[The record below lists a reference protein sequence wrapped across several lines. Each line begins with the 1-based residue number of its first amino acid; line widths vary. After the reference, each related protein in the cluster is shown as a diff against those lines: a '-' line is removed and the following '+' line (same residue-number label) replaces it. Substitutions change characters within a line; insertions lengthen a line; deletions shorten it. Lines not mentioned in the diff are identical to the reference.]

1 MRSHERAEM
10 KGDGV
15 KVLVRLRPLS
25 QSEVLAEDSTRVV
38 RIVDDY
44 TCTICPQKNRQRSEE
59 ACTFTFDSVLKE
71 TATQDEV
78 FQRVGIPI
86 IENVLGGYNSTI
98 FAYGQTGAGKTH
110 TMIGNPDFS
119 KKNASEEGGLAP
131 RVFQYLFRKIT
142 EAEQRKRDKDG
153 NPEELH
159 FSVRCSVLE
168 IYNENITDL
177 LNPKE
182 TNLPIREDVTGGAFV
197 DGLREVHVQN
207 AREALQL
214 LFTGASN
221 RKTAQTR
228 ANNKSSRSHYIYTC
242 IVECTAKSEDGNC
255 QTRRSRLNLVD
266 LAGSER
272 NRFSRATNDQL
283 KEACHIN
290 KSLSTLGRVIKELLE
305 CQRHGGGHI
314 PYRDSKLTY
323 LLQESLGGNAK
334 TTIIANITPSSISY
348 QETLS
353 TLQFVK
359 RAKNIRNNARVN
371 EDSKDKQNIDALN
384 REIERLKETV
394 RNLKAG
400 TDTPLLQENERLK
413 EQLRA
418 KTLETEQL
426 QRDWTSARER
436 YENLQGE
443 QKKLQKQVTV
453 LQDDRAAMRKSLNVI
468 MSKFSDAQASAVIAD
483 EKAGKVSA
491 IEREV
496 LMRELQME
504 EIERLQGGEVIEELQ
519 LNLATMTQQL
529 VAGRDRE
536 HEMLLDLEMARE
548 VAERQQQE
556 IDVLRK
562 ELSTA
567 RGAAEEHHAS
577 LAAVSEQLLRE
588 KDASAGLEAAL
599 DRTRMELGH
608 ARDDL
613 VHARDGV
620 SLSRDEASRKEQELE
635 SLRQQQTD
643 SEKEMNSSRAEI
655 KRLEEEL
662 TKAAVLNARN
672 ETLMGELRQQ
682 LEDLRNGYD
691 ELVAEVDDRENEI
704 SYLKKMT
711 HDAEARLESG
721 ESAVAQVFAEREQIR
736 RTNFALASM
745 MDNISDVIRE
755 AEVSTPLGI
764 VHSIRGYEEKQGF
777 DMDSGGGMNGVRTK
791 FSPSPEG
798 FSARSLFSSFGDFIP
813 SPPVDVGGYTHDF

>member
-1 MRSHERAEM
+1 MRSPERSEK

-38 RIVDDY
+38 RVVDDY

-59 ACTFTFDSVLKE
+59 ACTFTFDSVLKD

-86 IENVLGGYNSTI
+86 VENVLGGYNSTM

-110 TMIGNPDFS
+110 TMIGNPES
-119 KKNASEEGGLAP
+119 KKMTSEEGGLAP
-131 RVFQYLFRKIT
+131 RVFHYLFKKIS
-142 EAEQRKRDKDG
+142 EAEQRKQDKDG
-153 NPEELH
+153 VPEELH

-197 DGLREVHVQN
+197 DGLKEVHVQN

-214 LFTGASN
+214 LFTGANN

-242 IVECTAKSEDGNC
+242 IVECTAKSVDGDC

-272 NRFSRATNDQL
+272 NRFSRATNDRL

-334 TTIIANITPSSISY
+334 TTIIANISPSSMSY

-371 EDSKDKQNIDALN
+371 KDSKQSIDALN

-394 RNLKAG
+394 RNLRTG

-413 EQLRA
+413 EQLKA
-418 KTLETEQL
+418 KTREVEEVQHDL
-426 QRDWTSARER
+426 DSAREN
-436 YENLQGE
+436 YDSLKAE
-443 QKKLQKQVTV
+443 QNKLQQQVTV
-453 LQDDRAAMRKSLNVI
+453 LQNDRASMRNSLNVI
-468 MSKFSDAQASAVIAD
+468 MSKFSDAQASAAIVD

-496 LMRELQME
+496 LMHEFKME

-519 LNLATMTQQL
+519 MNLKTMTQQL
-529 VAGRDRE
+529 VSGRDRE
-536 HEMLLDLEMARE
+536 HELLLDLEMAHE
-548 VAERQQQE
+548 VAQRQQHE
-556 IDVLRK
+556 IEMLRK
-562 ELSTA
+562 ELTSA
-567 RGAAEEHHAS
+567 QSAAEEHHSS
-577 LAAVSEQLLRE
+577 LAAVSEQLMRE

-599 DRTRMELGH
+599 DRTRIELGH

-613 VHARDGV
+613 MHARDGA
-620 SLSRDEASRKEQELE
+620 SLSRTEASLKEQELE
-635 SLRQQQTD
+635 SLRQRQTD
-643 SEKEMNSSRAEI
+643 SQKEMNSSRAEI

-662 TKAAVLNARN
+662 ANAALLNSRN
-672 ETLMGELRQQ
+672 ETLMAELRQQ
-682 LEDLRNGYD
+682 LVDLKNGYD
-691 ELVAEVDDRENEI
+691 ELVAEVEDREEEI

-721 ESAVAQVFAEREQIR
+721 ENNVAQIFAEQEQIR
-736 RTNFALASM
+736 RTNYALANM

-764 VHSIRGYEEKQGF
+764 VHSIRGYEDKQGYEV
-777 DMDSGGGMNGVRTK
+777 DPRGTNGVRTK

-798 FSARSLFSSFGDFIP
+798 FSARSLFNSLGDFLP